1 MDLVDVVVR
10 HISGSAEVL
19 KVVTAGQSDYMGK
32 PEGLPKSV
40 SLENKRIQFIHFQG
54 QELGD
59 LEREMKGQSQRKA
72 QTVVANGAKDLIAFE
87 PLDANCVGHLLQGS
101 QTGKGSPQR

>member
-40 SLENKRIQFIHFQG
+40 SLENKRIQFIHF
-54 QELGD
+54 
-59 LEREMKGQSQRKA
+59 
-72 QTVVANGAKDLIAFE
+72 
-87 PLDANCVGHLLQGS
+87 
-101 QTGKGSPQR
+101 